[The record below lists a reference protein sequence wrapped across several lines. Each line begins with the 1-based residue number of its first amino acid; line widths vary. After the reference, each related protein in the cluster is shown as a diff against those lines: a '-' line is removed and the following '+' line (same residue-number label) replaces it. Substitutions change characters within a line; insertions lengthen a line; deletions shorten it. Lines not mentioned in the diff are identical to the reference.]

1 MPDLTL
7 AAAALAGLTLYMYA
21 QLTVLAVIA
30 GAKGRMP
37 TEYVKTKQGDPPPDW
52 VVRSGRNFINLL
64 ELPLLFYVLA
74 GFHLALPG
82 TADTLQTGLGWG
94 FVATRFAH
102 TLVHVT
108 INHVGLRFLFHR
120 AGAVILIVM
129 WIRFVLA
136 AA

>member
-1 MPDLTL
+1 MPDLTF

-21 QLTVLAVIA
+21 QLTVLGVIA
-30 GAKGRMP
+30 SAKGRISDA
-37 TEYVKTKQGDPPPDW
+37 YVKDKLGEPPPEW
-52 VVRSGRNFINLL
+52 VARSGRNFLNLF
-64 ELPLLFYVLA
+64 ELPVLFYALA

-82 TADTLQTGLGWG
+82 TADALQTGLGWG
-94 FVATRFAH
+94 FVASRFAH

-108 INHVGLRFLFHR
+108 VNHVGLRFLLHR
-120 AGAVILIVM
+120 LGAVILIVM